1 MSDKKT
7 VKKAANPPSSKSRGT
22 RAEKTSLVDNTA
34 LTREALASK
43 LTDLK
48 KEAMNLR
55 FQQASGQLPKTHVIR
70 KNRREIARVK
80 TAINA
85 GKK

>member
-1 MSDKKT
+1 MAEKKT
-7 VKKAANPPSSKSRGT
+7 VKKD
-22 RAEKTSLVDNTA
+22 EA
-34 LTREALASK
+34 LTQEALKSK

-55 FQQASGQLPKTHVIR
+55 FQHAAGQLPKTHVIR
-70 KNRREIARVK
+70 KNRREVARVK
-80 TAINA
+80 TSLNS